1 MTWKPKRDIEYI
13 GKIEKAIAEKYGEEA
28 TMNPRSLWNEEKE
41 QEYLEQVKE
50 NANKYYEKD
59 KDDDILENDGIFISK
74 KLLNKSNASSCPICD
89 KYLTG
94 TQDNVYILKWD
105 CCSSCYIK
113 WVEGREARWLQNWRP
128 TREN

>member
-74 KLLNKSNASSCPICD
+74 KLLNKSNAGSCPICD

-105 CCSSCYIK
+105 CCNSCYIK